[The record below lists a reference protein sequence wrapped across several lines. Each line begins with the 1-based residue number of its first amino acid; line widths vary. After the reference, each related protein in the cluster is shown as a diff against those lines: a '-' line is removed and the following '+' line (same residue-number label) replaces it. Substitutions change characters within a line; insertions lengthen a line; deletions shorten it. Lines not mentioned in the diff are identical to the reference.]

1 MNVKKEVY
9 ATSMILY
16 GMRYDSPLHQL
27 FRQRRTAEEEQP
39 SSKYGSSDTSIMSSI
54 NELDPPS
61 ITECSTAS
69 IESGST
75 EKENTCNSNTVKNNI
90 HVHLFKEILNPSTQK
105 SKCYFF
111 TLIIHLFPFEDTHN
125 LYH

>member
-1 MNVKKEVY
+1 
-9 ATSMILY
+9 
-16 GMRYDSPLHQL
+16 
-27 FRQRRTAEEEQP
+27 
-39 SSKYGSSDTSIMSSI
+39 MSSVD
-54 NELDPPS
+54 ELDPPS

-75 EKENTCNSNTVKNNI
+75 EKENTCNSNTVKNYI
-90 HVHLFKEILNPSTQK
+90 PVHVFKEISNPSTQK

-125 LYH
+125 LHH